1 MIIRIQI
8 TFAEVFFMEYI
19 STISFFIH
27 VTDDKESNL
36 SVGNVLEGFFA
47 WGIVTRD
54 HKDLVEN
61 TLERG
66 KKKKIIDLTAW
77 IFLLLKK
84 QEVNKTWVCFEPV
97 AQLEWYCLL
106 NTWNHSCW
114 SNGAPYSFF
123 HSQPVKWPDRRGLN
137 LLCSDLYLL
146 SFHNSEVME
155 IIQKLF
161 KLYTW

>member
-1 MIIRIQI
+1 
-8 TFAEVFFMEYI
+8 MEYI

-66 KKKKIIDLTAW
+66 KKKRL
-77 IFLLLKK
+77 
-84 QEVNKTWVCFEPV
+84 
-97 AQLEWYCLL
+97 
-106 NTWNHSCW
+106 
-114 SNGAPYSFF
+114 
-123 HSQPVKWPDRRGLN
+123 
-137 LLCSDLYLL
+137 
-146 SFHNSEVME
+146 
-155 IIQKLF
+155 
-161 KLYTW
+161 

>member
-66 KKKKIIDLTAW
+66 KKKRL
-77 IFLLLKK
+77 
-84 QEVNKTWVCFEPV
+84 
-97 AQLEWYCLL
+97 
-106 NTWNHSCW
+106 
-114 SNGAPYSFF
+114 
-123 HSQPVKWPDRRGLN
+123 
-137 LLCSDLYLL
+137 
-146 SFHNSEVME
+146 
-155 IIQKLF
+155 
-161 KLYTW
+161 